1 VFSIVATGNHFW
13 IDAFLGGVLACVA
26 LGTAWL
32 IERYRPTLPHAT
44 RVRMRLEA
52 PTGRGTPVT
61 AR

>member
-1 VFSIVATGNHFW
+1 VATGNHFW
-13 IDAFLGGVLACVA
+13 TDAFLGGALACVA

-32 IERYRPTLPHAT
+32 IERWHPTLPHSA

-52 PTGRGTPVT
+52 PRQTSTPAT